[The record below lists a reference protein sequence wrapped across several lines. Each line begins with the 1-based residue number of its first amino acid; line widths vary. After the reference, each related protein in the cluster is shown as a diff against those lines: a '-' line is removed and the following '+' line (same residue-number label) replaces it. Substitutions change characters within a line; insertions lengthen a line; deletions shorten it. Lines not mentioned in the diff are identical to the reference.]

1 MKSYWKQLDLRI
13 QIVFTLS
20 VLSFFYAFWQHFTSD
35 ILPIH
40 ECRKSDSLTQAIQY
54 MRGATFLE
62 PQTNWI
68 SPSGNRNAAAEFPI
82 IYYLLG
88 QIWKITGYKLWIA
101 KLLSLSVLIASI
113 TSLHQ
118 LLFWYFNSKNKA
130 LLFAAIIFSAPVL
143 VYYTDTVMPNVYSFS
158 FFLLAVSACFAYLQ
172 NRNRGSYLLF
182 TLFLAL
188 AILIKV
194 TALIAVLAFIGALF
208 FHVLF
213 ARSWKP
219 YLTDHRFYWLSAST
233 LTALLV
239 TFIWYKY
246 AIWYNA
252 FYGATIFSTTIR
264 PVWEVSLEEQMR
276 IIKLVLTEHIKEL
289 YHQMVLVPLVILAF
303 WSLFKKDI
311 PAFLR
316 WLIVIS
322 FLGLMA
328 YFILWF
334 WVFDVHDYYFIEILF
349 IPLVLISIYMKY
361 APLFVPAA
369 KWRRWIAIVGLL
381 LIFLNTISYTQVAAG
396 HQNIIVKNTPFISSF
411 IKGNW
416 GWFYF
421 NHQDHL
427 GQLQEQK
434 ARIQKEILTTDTVLC
449 FSDPYPNVHLTAIE
463 RIGYTNYNLNR
474 DLPFA
479 PQIQSLIQKGASKLL
494 VFKSENTH
502 PDIQGFLLDL
512 SYEQGNIQIFDLKRY
527 KH

>member
-1 MKSYWKQLDLRI
+1 MKSYWKTLDLRI
-13 QIVFTLS
+13 QIVFTLL

-264 PVWEVSLEEQMR
+264 PVWEVSLEEQLR

-328 YFILWF
+328 SIWGANLANSIGKEFEEMVPTVPKIPTRP
-334 WVFDVHDYYFIEILF
+334 VFVRSPSTSVLGRITPSTRLF
-349 IPLVLISIYMKY
+349 GASWGRSFCCIVRSAFAEAVLQ
-361 APLFVPAA
+361 A
-369 KWRRWIAIVGLL
+369 
-381 LIFLNTISYTQVAAG
+381 
-396 HQNIIVKNTPFISSF
+396 NITS
-411 IKGNW
+411 
-416 GWFYF
+416 
-421 NHQDHL
+421 
-427 GQLQEQK
+427 GQPCSN
-434 ARIQKEILTTDTVLC
+434 R
-449 FSDPYPNVHLTAIE
+449 NLTAS
-463 RIGYTNYNLNR
+463 RVN
-474 DLPFA
+474 
-479 PQIQSLIQKGASKLL
+479 
-494 VFKSENTH
+494 
-502 PDIQGFLLDL
+502 
-512 SYEQGNIQIFDLKRY
+512 
-527 KH
+527 